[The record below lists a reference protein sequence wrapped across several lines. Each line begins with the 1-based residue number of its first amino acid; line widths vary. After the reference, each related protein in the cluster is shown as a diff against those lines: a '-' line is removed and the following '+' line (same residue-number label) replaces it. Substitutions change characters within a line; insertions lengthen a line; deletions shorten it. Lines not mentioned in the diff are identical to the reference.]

1 MESGRENRGVKRICE
16 RRGTGRFETGIWQ
29 LVILV
34 VLLRLPCV
42 PAWKPFCGSHSVG
55 SLIDHLLGL
64 QDGGDRLVR
73 LHCDR
78 LENEPSARY
87 PAAAAPEELP
97 SQYCGEH
104 CCRKRRLLCS
114 YPIAPLQ
121 ARPDPPL
128 KLVLQEDFQR
138 NPADCSFVEG
148 FHKELELKNSSNDI
162 GRTQVFK
169 YTQSA
174 AHQSSGGCSA
184 SPRSRRTKAACSTAL
199 PVKTTLTVPRRAF
212 SRS

>member
-1 MESGRENRGVKRICE
+1 MESRREIRGVKRICE
-16 RRGTGRFETGIWQ
+16 RGGTGRFETRIWQ
-29 LVILV
+29 LVTLV
-34 VLLRLPCV
+34 VLFRLPCV
-42 PAWKPFCGSHSVG
+42 QAWKPFCGSHRVG

-87 PAAAAPEELP
+87 PAAAAPGEPP
-97 SQYCGEH
+97 SQYCGYH
-104 CCRKRRLLCS
+104 YCRKRRLLCS

-138 NPADCSFVEG
+138 NPPVCSFIDG
-148 FHKELELKNSSNDI
+148 FYEELKLKNSSNET

-169 YTQSA
+169 HTQTSA
-174 AHQSSGGCSA
+174 RPSSGRWSA
-184 SPRSRRTKAACSTAL
+184 SPRPRRRKAACSTGL
-199 PVKTTLTVPRRAF
+199 PVKTTLTVPRRAI